1 MNLVLLHFNNSQCV
15 FYGSKPQQQHSQQ
28 PTYLKCLLKNL
39 VANSMND
46 QASSSYLFRLLRFYH
61 FNTRA
66 LSQGHCIKS
75 THSIGGGVLFIPM
88 KTAEFHSDILFCVA
102 HG

>member
-1 MNLVLLHFNNSQCV
+1 MFAE
-15 FYGSKPQQQHSQQ
+15 
-28 PTYLKCLLKNL
+28 NL

-46 QASSSYLFRLLRFYH
+46 QASSSYLFHLLRFCH

-88 KTAEFHSDILFCVA
+88 KTAEFHPDIPFCEA